1 MPKNALAP
9 EPANALV
16 TQPYFGNPN
25 ITAQGAK
32 ARAARGGPMSSEQ
45 AVDFAKTILG
55 FTPVVGDVI
64 SGYDA
69 LQALRQGN
77 YGEAALAGLGVLPLI
92 PSMAKL
98 KGMVT
103 ADRLASERRYY
114 GFHDNTSKGILTMMP
129 PQRFL
134 DLSVEGHDVAKRAE
148 QMKKFNVDKYNKE
161 FLPYLDVDRAKG
173 QVVSHEGRARAMRA
187 LMDDVP
193 EIPVVI
199 ASRDARFKS
208 TDELPSI
215 LKREKTGAQVDL
227 QNVMPVE
234 LLSRQP

>member
-1 MPKNALAP
+1 MPRNALAP
-9 EPANALV
+9 EPANALA
-16 TQPYFGNPN
+16 TQPYFENPN
-25 ITAQGAK
+25 IAAQGAR
-32 ARAARGGPMSSEQ
+32 ARALRGAPMSPEQ
-45 AVDFAKTILG
+45 AVEAAKTALG
-55 FTPVVGDVI
+55 VMPVVGDVM

-92 PSMAKL
+92 PSMANL

-114 GFHDNTSKGILTMMP
+114 GVHDNTSKGILTMMP

-134 DLSVEGHDVAKRAE
+134 DLSVEGHDVAKRAG
-148 QMKKFNVDKYNKE
+148 QMKKFNVDKYNEE

-187 LMDDVP
+187 LMDKVP

-199 ASRDARFKS
+199 ASRGARFKS
-208 TDELPSI
+208 TDELPAT

-227 QNVMPVE
+227 QDVMPVE
-234 LLSRQP
+234 LLLRQP